1 MDLGRILGAVLSGAA
16 TRPTRRRTSRATGPF
31 GMTQAQ
37 TRQVGR
43 LVGTLATI
51 AADALSRRGP
61 AEAARRPEPPARTE
75 ISGSATSGTGM
86 AGAPIRRGPA
96 PARRL
101 PETAPAPAAPAESS
115 VALLLLR
122 AMIAAAR
129 ADGALDPEE
138 RAAIATQLDQAGLAA
153 AERDRVLADFD
164 APASIEALAAQ
175 ARDPMLAAQLYAAA
189 VAAAGEVSAPERAWL
204 ERFGTA
210 LRLDQAARAAIETR
224 LGG

>member
-16 TRPTRRRTSRATGPF
+16 TRPARRTSRASGPF
-31 GMTQAQ
+31 GMTQTQ

-51 AADALSRRGP
+51 AADALDRREP
-61 AEAARRPEPPARTE
+61 VETAESAPARRRAEPPARTG
-75 ISGSATSGTGM
+75 IA
-86 AGAPIRRGPA
+86 APTKPS

-101 PETAPAPAAPAESS
+101 PETASRSVAPGPATPAAESS

-129 ADGALDPEE
+129 ADGALDAAE
-138 RAAIATQLDQAGLAA
+138 RAAIATQLDAAGLDAG
-153 AERDRVLADFD
+153 ERDHVLADFD
-164 APASIEALAAQ
+164 RPATIEDLARQ

-189 VAAAGEVSAPERAWL
+189 AAAVGEVSAPERLWL
-204 ERFGTA
+204 DRFGAA
-210 LRLDQAARAAIETR
+210 LRLDKSAQAAIEKR